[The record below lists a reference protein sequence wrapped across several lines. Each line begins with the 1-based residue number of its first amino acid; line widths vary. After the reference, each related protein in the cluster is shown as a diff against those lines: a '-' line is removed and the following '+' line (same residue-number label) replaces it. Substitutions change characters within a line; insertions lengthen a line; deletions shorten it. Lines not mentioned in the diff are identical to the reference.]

1 MEMYNKEW
9 MQANMQALFTLEWLG
24 IRFEDVKEEHG
35 LSGKVIYYF
44 SVPETSTIVT
54 EDETLN
60 EKIKTADGLKQLAK
74 ETIIDVIIDS
84 CNHEYGEYLFAD
96 IRDNISDYFQ
106 FRAKVRS
113 GEVWTKELGDN
124 RMKELTN
131 EIKQAGEYK
140 EV

>member
-1 MEMYNKEW
+1 MYNKEW
-9 MQANMQALFTLEWLG
+9 MQTNMEALFTLEWLG

-35 LSGKVIYYF
+35 LCGKVIYYF

-54 EDETLN
+54 EDEALN
-60 EKIKTADGLKQLAK
+60 EKIKTADGLKKLAK

-84 CNHEYGEYLFAD
+84 CNHEYGDLFD
-96 IRDNISDYFQ
+96 GIRDNISDYFQ
-106 FRAKVRS
+106 FRAKVRN

-131 EIKQAGEYK
+131 EIKQAAEYK

>member
-9 MQANMQALFTLEWLG
+9 MQTNMEALFTLEWLG

-35 LSGKVIYYF
+35 LCGKVIYYF
-44 SVPETSTIVT
+44 SVPETSTIEVGN
-54 EDETLN
+54 EDLDER
-60 EKIKTADGLKQLAK
+60 IKTADGLKRLAK

-84 CNHEYGEYLFAD
+84 CDHEYGAYLFEG

-106 FRAKVRS
+106 FRAKVRN

-124 RMKELTN
+124 RIKELTSK
-131 EIKQAGEYK
+131 IKQAGEYK